1 MMWALFQ
8 DYSKTMNPETY
19 IHNDLGNIWVDKNV
33 KRGDKITI
41 YEFDDEE
48 QMDKIDFIRM
58 VSKDYNLNVNEVL
71 SRYLPDIESKKK
83 ETYTYIRADKSHGDR
98 WAVLLAEDGEE
109 RHINVSEAYLSFYSV
124 NSA

>member
-1 MMWALFQ
+1 
-8 DYSKTMNPETY
+8 MNPETY
-19 IHNDLGNIWVDKNV
+19 IHNDLGNIWCDKNV
-33 KRGDKITI
+33 RGGDKITI

-124 NSA
+124 NL

>member
-1 MMWALFQ
+1 
-8 DYSKTMNPETY
+8 MNPETY

-48 QMDKIDFIRM
+48 QMAMIDFIRM
-58 VSKDYNLNVNEVL
+58 VSKDYNLNVNDVL
-71 SRYLPDIESKKK
+71 SRYIPNIETKKK

-98 WAVLLAEDGEE
+98 WAVLMSEDDEE
-109 RHINVSEAYLSFYSV
+109 RHINLSETYNTFYSV

>member
-1 MMWALFQ
+1 MRLFQ

-19 IHNDLGNIWVDKNV
+19 IHNDLGDIWYDKNV
-33 KRGDKITI
+33 RNGDKITI

-48 QMDKIDFIRM
+48 QMDMIDFIRV

-71 SRYLPDIESKKK
+71 SRYLPGIESKRK
-83 ETYTYIRADKSHGDR
+83 ETYTYIRAEKSHGYR

-109 RHINVSEAYLSFYSV
+109 RHINLSEVFLSFYSV
-124 NSA
+124 NQ